1 MSGGDKKTY
10 KLSFCE
16 RRQLDD
22 VAYLRW
28 DVSMTKGNPCFQQ
41 LGPKHTVI
49 RYAKQILSVQFNVS
63 LVIAVFISEGGMS
76 TSVRFLDFIM

>member
-1 MSGGDKKTY
+1 MRRRTN
-10 KLSFCE
+10 LSFCE

-22 VAYLRW
+22 VAYLWW
-28 DVSMTKGNPCFQQ
+28 DVSMAKGNRCFQQ
-41 LGPKHTVI
+41 LRRKHTVI

-63 LVIAVFISEGGMS
+63 LVIALFISGGGMT